1 MLQGTIVI
9 ANDLLG
15 FVEEVGDTF
24 LQVKDKEGKLHKVN
38 RSVCTEICNPAALAL
53 FGNSSSTGPMPTQ
66 TRLESA
72 ASCPC

>member
-38 RSVCTEICNPAALAL
+38 RSV
-53 FGNSSSTGPMPTQ
+53 
-66 TRLESA
+66 
-72 ASCPC
+72 

>member
-38 RSVCTEICNPAALAL
+38 RSVCTEICNPAALTLL
-53 FGNSSSTGPMPTQ
+53 FYRKMMGKVNV
-66 TRLESA
+66 
-72 ASCPC
+72 